1 MSRKVDEVVKMVND
15 NARKHGWWETDKP
28 FYETVALIHSE
39 LSEALEEYRNH
50 HAMVWYDEGKYHKPE
65 GIATEMIDA
74 VIRIFDW
81 IGQENGKIEEELTID
96 ELIRQ
101 AEESEKDMESF
112 KKMTCPEIVAK
123 AHLMVSR
130 AYDADNVWMAL
141 GILALTS
148 AKVMLWIRYQGIDPE
163 TLLLAKH
170 EYNLTR
176 PYRHGNKAC

>member
-1 MSRKVDEVVKMVND
+1 MSRKVNEVVKMVND

-28 FYETVALIHSE
+28 FYEIVALIHSE

-50 HAMVWYDEGKYHKPE
+50 HAMVWYDEEKHHKPE
-65 GIATEMIDA
+65 GIATELIDA

-81 IGQENGKIEEELTID
+81 IGQENGKIEEDLTID

-101 AEESEKDMESF
+101 GEESEKNMESF
-112 KKMTCPEIVAK
+112 KKMTCPAIVAQT
-123 AHLMVSR
+123 HLMVSR
-130 AYDADNVWMAL
+130 AYDADSVGAAL

-148 AKVMLWIRYQGIDPE
+148 AKIMLWIRCQGIDPE
-163 TLLLAKH
+163 ALLLVKH